1 MVSIKDYAALAGL
14 ASDQCF
20 NLTELRELGAKE
32 RAFLEDT
39 AKKIESVIFDAR
51 ITALESGLDLEQ
63 TQKGIVTT
71 LIVTTASFVALYNRS
86 QEKDAVAFYA
96 VMRCMAEALIDVS
109 NSSPR
114 VAEPHLRSCRPS

>member
-1 MVSIKDYAALAGL
+1 MVSIKDYASLASL

-20 NLTELRELGAKE
+20 NLTDLRDLGDRE

-39 AKKIESVIFDAR
+39 ARKVENVVVDAR
-51 ITALESGLDLEQ
+51 ITALESGLDLERA
-63 TQKGIVTT
+63 QKGIVTT
-71 LIVTTASFVALYNRS
+71 LILTTASFVATYS
-86 QEKDAVAFYA
+86 KSHESEAVGFYA

-114 VAEPHLRSCRPS
+114 VEEPRMRNYRPS

>member
-1 MVSIKDYAALAGL
+1 MVGINDYATLAGL

-20 NLTELRELGAKE
+20 NLAELRDLGERE

-39 AKKIESVIFDAR
+39 ARKIEGVVVDAR

-63 TQKGIVTT
+63 AQKGIITT
-71 LIVTTASFVALYNRS
+71 LIVTTASFVTMYNRF
-86 QEKDAVAFYA
+86 QESEAVAFYS

-114 VAEPHLRSCRPS
+114 VEDPRRTNYRPS